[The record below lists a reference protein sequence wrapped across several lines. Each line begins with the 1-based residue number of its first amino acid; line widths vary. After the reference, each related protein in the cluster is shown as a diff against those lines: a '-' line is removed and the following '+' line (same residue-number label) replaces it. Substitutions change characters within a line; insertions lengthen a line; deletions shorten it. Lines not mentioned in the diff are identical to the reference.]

1 MFVGKVPHNR
11 WPRPKALVLNLI
23 VNQRAKKVVSDSLGP
38 VDFDIGL
45 VIFVLNAP
53 INVNPVGGGSAGKG
67 RGCLRLSPCWAFD
80 RAKRPRGRDI

>member
-53 INVNPVGGGSAGKG
+53 INVNPVGGSVGKG

>member
-53 INVNPVGGGSAGKG
+53 INVNPVGESAGKG

>member
-53 INVNPVGGGSAGKG
+53 INVNPVGGGGGVCGQGAGMPETISLLG
-67 RGCLRLSPCWAFD
+67 F
-80 RAKRPRGRDI
+80 

>member
-11 WPRPKALVLNLI
+11 WPRPKALALNLI

-53 INVNPVGGGSAGKG
+53 INVNPVGGSAGKG

>member
-1 MFVGKVPHNR
+1 MFVGKVPHNS

-23 VNQRAKKVVSDSLGP
+23 VNQRAKKVVSDSLEL

-53 INVNPVGGGSAGKG
+53 INVNPVGGERT
-67 RGCLRLSPCWAFD
+67 RGGDLMPETIPLLGF
-80 RAKRPRGRDI
+80 

>member
-53 INVNPVGGGSAGKG
+53 NPVGGSAGKG

>member
-53 INVNPVGGGSAGKG
+53 INVNPVGGSADKG

>member
-11 WPRPKALVLNLI
+11 WPRLKALVLNLI

-53 INVNPVGGGSAGKG
+53 INVNPVGGSAGKG
-67 RGCLRLSPCWAFD
+67 RGFD
-80 RAKRPRGRDI
+80 A

>member
-45 VIFVLNAP
+45 VIFVLNAL
-53 INVNPVGGGSAGKG
+53 INVNPAGGSAGKG

>member
-23 VNQRAKKVVSDSLGP
+23 VNQRAKKV
-38 VDFDIGL
+38 DFDIGL

-53 INVNPVGGGSAGKG
+53 INVNPVGGSVGKG
-67 RGCLRLSPCWAFD
+67 RRFD
-80 RAKRPRGRDI
+80 A

>member
-11 WPRPKALVLNLI
+11 WPGPKALVLNLI

-53 INVNPVGGGSAGKG
+53 INVNPVGGSAGKG

>member
-23 VNQRAKKVVSDSLGP
+23 VNQRAKKVVSDSLGQ

-53 INVNPVGGGSAGKG
+53 INVNPVGGSAGKG

>member
-23 VNQRAKKVVSDSLGP
+23 VNQRARKVVSDSLGP

-53 INVNPVGGGSAGKG
+53 INVNPVGGSAGKG

>member
-11 WPRPKALVLNLI
+11 WPRLKALVLNLI
-23 VNQRAKKVVSDSLGP
+23 VNQRANKVVSDSLGP

-53 INVNPVGGGSAGKG
+53 INVNPVGGSAGKG